1 MEILLHRADLII
13 TITRIN
19 NNHIIFKQNNISMQN
34 SCKTQRFLTLLIIV
48 MIGVNAVSIA
58 QKHNVSSMPVLHQ
71 EMYSG
76 FKTLPDSIQTSV
88 YWYWISDNI
97 SKEGVIK
104 DLESMKKIG
113 INRAFIGN
121 IGLDETPY
129 GKVKIFS
136 DEWWDIIH
144 AALKT
149 ATKLG
154 IDIGMF
160 NSPGWS
166 QSGGPWVKP
175 EQAMRYLTSST
186 ITVKGPFKY
195 DKKLLQPIEQ
205 FQDVKVIAF
214 PAPKSFNSDIAMDKP
229 SISSNPANNDI
240 NHIMDG
246 DENTVVNLP
255 VNKQFSVTVKT
266 PSAYTARSLMIYPAH
281 KAMRFEGDVQV
292 LKNGSYQTIKHFIP
306 TINSLLLL
314 STIKCLMV

>member
-1 MEILLHRADLII
+1 
-13 TITRIN
+13 
-19 NNHIIFKQNNISMQN
+19 MQN
-34 SCKTQRFLTLLIIV
+34 SCKILKSLTLLIIV
-48 MIGVNAVSIA
+48 MVGVNAVSIA
-58 QKHNVSSMPVLHQ
+58 QKKTCFLQNRFPPQ

-76 FKTLPDSIQTSV
+76 FKVTPDSIQTSV

-104 DLESMKKIG
+104 DLESMKKVG

-136 DEWWDIIH
+136 DEWWGIIH
-144 AALKT
+144 TALKT

-154 IDIGMF
+154 IDIGIF

-175 EQAMRYLTSST
+175 EQAMRYLSSST

-195 DKKLLQPIEQ
+195 NKKLLQPIEQ

-214 PAPKSFNSDIAMDKP
+214 PAPKSFSSDIAMDKP
-229 SISSNPANNDI
+229 AITSDPSNNDI
-240 NHIMDG
+240 HHIMDG
-246 DENTVVNLP
+246 DENTIVSLP
-255 VNKQFSVTVKT
+255 VNKPFVVTVK
-266 PSAYTARSLMIYPAH
+266 
-281 KAMRFEGDVQV
+281 
-292 LKNGSYQTIKHFIP
+292 NSYGLYCPQF
-306 TINSLLLL
+306 NDL
-314 STIKCLMV
+314 SCT